1 MLSILLL
8 GPPKILRDGAP
19 VELPR
24 RRSRALVYYLAAQ
37 PGVVSREQI
46 QDLLWP
52 DHGRAA
58 AQQLLRTT
66 LHGVR
71 KALGAA
77 LVSGEDQLAI
87 GGDVDV
93 DARALAAALPSG
105 DIAALEAALGRYRG
119 DLLAGFGLS
128 DSEPFEAWLA
138 AERERAR
145 LLAARGLA
153 RLATL
158 YEAHGDYTPALGAL
172 ARALAFDPLQED
184 LQRAAMR
191 LHYLAGD
198 RVGAIRRYE
207 ELRDLLDAEMGVPP
221 MAETRAMYDA
231 VIKDEVRRM
240 KGESEATAPII
251 DGASRFHPSSFILHP
266 SELPFTGRSAELGRL
281 HAAAESGKLA
291 LIEGEPGIGKTRLA
305 EEFLAR
311 RGGLALVGEA
321 RELEQSLPYQ
331 PLVAALRGLTAG
343 QGWPALRGRLEL
355 DPLWLREAAR
365 LLPELHPAPDGLPP
379 ADEARLWEALARLLA
394 ALARVEP

>member
-37 PGVVSREQI
+37 PGAVGREQI
-46 QDLLWP
+46 LALLWP
-52 DHGRAA
+52 DHERQA

-71 KALGAA
+71 KALGPA
-77 LVSGEDQLAI
+77 LISGEDQLAI
-87 GGDVDV
+87 GADAAV
-93 DARALAAALPSG
+93 DARALAAAQSSSDQATL
-105 DIAALEAALGRYRG
+105 ATALDSYRG
-119 DLLAGFGLS
+119 DLLAGFSLA
-128 DSEPFEAWLA
+128 DSEPFEEWLA
-138 AERERAR
+138 AERERSR
-145 LLAARGLA
+145 LLAVRGLTRLA
-153 RLATL
+153 RLH
-158 YEAHGDYTPALGAL
+158 EAHGDYPAALDSL
-172 ARALAFDPLQED
+172 ARALSSDPLQED
-184 LQRAAMR
+184 LQRAAIR
-191 LHYLAGD
+191 LHYLSGD

-221 MAETRAMYDA
+221 MAETRAVYDA
-231 VIKDEVRRM
+231 VITDEVRGVQ
-240 KGESEATAPII
+240 GEGGPTAPSIA
-251 DGASRFHPSSFILHP
+251 GAARRGPLLAPHPASFTLHP
-266 SELPFTGRSAELGRL
+266 LSLPFTGRSAEIARL
-281 HAAAESGKLA
+281 HTAADSGRLA

-331 PLVAALRGLTAG
+331 PVVTALRGLVARPD
-343 QGWPALRGRLEL
+343 WPTMRDQLAL

-365 LLPELHPAPDGLPP
+365 LLPELLPAPDGLPP
-379 ADEARLWEALARLLA
+379 ADESRLW
-394 ALARVEP
+394 